1 MTGFTLRSLH
11 PEDLDRVVAID
22 SEAVGRSRRIFFEKR
37 LAIALE
43 SPDSLVTAA
52 ALLGDKLIGFAF
64 VLIEDGAFGVADQ
77 VGVVDVVGVDP
88 GYQKKGVGHLM
99 MEGLEIRLAKK
110 GVKQINTVVA
120 WSETQ
125 LVGYFASA
133 DFQLSPSITLSR
145 QCEMQ
150 PSFEAGDPE
159 MRRYQDGANNDYT
172 WLFRDAVPVRSMR
185 EVDLPEIVQ
194 LDCKLTGGNR
204 AAFYRRK
211 AQEMLKD
218 SGIRVSLVAEQGGVV
233 VGFAMVRL
241 DYGEF
246 GRIEPSAVLD
256 TISVSPDYAD
266 AGVGTALLSQL
277 QANLAGLQVNSIQ
290 TQVPWNNNSLL
301 KFLDSNG
308 FSPTQE
314 LVLTKQLAG

>member
-1 MTGFTLRSLH
+1 MTDFTLRSLH

-22 SEAVGRSRRIFFEKR
+22 TEAVGRSRRMFFEKR
-37 LAIALE
+37 LAVALE
-43 SPDSLVTAA
+43 APDSLVTAA

-64 VLIEDGAFGVADQ
+64 VLIEDGAFGVSDQ

-88 GYQKKGVGHLM
+88 GHQKKGVGHLM
-99 MEGLEIRLAKK
+99 MEGLEARLKKK
-110 GVKQINTVVA
+110 GIKQVNTVIA

-133 DFQLSPSITLSR
+133 GFQLSPSLVFDR

-159 MRRYQDGANNDYT
+159 MERYQDGANNDYT
-172 WLFRDAVPVRSMR
+172 SLFRDTVPVRSMR
-185 EVDLPEIVQ
+185 ESDLPEIVQ
-194 LDCKLTGGNR
+194 LDNKLTGENR
-204 AAFYRRK
+204 SAFYRRK
-211 AQEMLKD
+211 VQEMLRD
-218 SGIRVSLVAEQGGVV
+218 SGIRVSLVAEQDGVV

-256 TISVSPDYAD
+256 TIGVSPYYAD

-290 TQVPWNNNSLL
+290 TQVSWDNNSLL
-301 KFLDSNG
+301 KFLNSNG
-308 FSPTQE
+308 FSPTQD
-314 LVLTKQLAG
+314 LVLTKQLA